1 MISYVGVVA
10 PHEGKTKQKGG
21 EEMSLEAIQT
31 ITESEQGA
39 KQRIQSAAEEA
50 KKIVSDAERTGQ
62 AKVIE
67 ARAEADSQVK
77 TMMKQAEERAAQHE
91 ASVMAEMR
99 QACQGMRQAAEDRL
113 PAAAELIVRR
123 VVNV

>member
-39 KQRIQSAAEEA
+39 KQQAVLDDKKRTRGLIQP
-50 KKIVSDAERTGQ
+50 
-62 AKVIE
+62 
-67 ARAEADSQVK
+67 QVK
-77 TMMKQAEERAAQHE
+77 NGFK
-91 ASVMAEMR
+91 
-99 QACQGMRQAAEDRL
+99 
-113 PAAAELIVRR
+113 P
-123 VVNV
+123 